1 MWYKFTVNE
10 KNIPVLKDRVWE
22 AEAAAAPDLGEF
34 LLDDS
39 EFFLKVT
46 ELGAFVRV
54 IIPTP

>member
-1 MWYKFTVNE
+1 M
-10 KNIPVLKDRVWE
+10 LKDRVWE
-22 AEAAAAPDLGEF
+22 VEAAAAPALGEF